1 VLGARTTI
9 RRVLKDYFACKR
21 RTVPCG
27 EQRMADLPADI
38 VTPGIPP
45 FSNTS
50 VDFFGTFFVKRGRS
64 LVKRYGCI
72 FTCFTT
78 RAIHIEVAHSLDTD
92 SFINALQR
100 FVSRRGQPELIQSD
114 NGTNF
119 VASEKVLREAVQDWN
134 QNKIE
139 HFLRQKGIQWKFN
152 PPAASH
158 MGGVWERQIR
168 TVRKVL
174 GALTKEQNMDDEGLS
189 TLMCL
194 VEAIVN
200 GRPLTTVSDDARDPE
215 PLTPNH
221 LLLLRSGPTLPP
233 GRFDKDDLNSRKRWR
248 QIQYMAD
255 IFWKRWVKEYL
266 PTLQRRQRWLDHSRN
281 FDIGDVVLV
290 VDHNTPRN
298 MWPLA
303 RVVKVYPGSDGCVRS
318 VDIQTRTSTLRR
330 PITKLCLLE
339 SIEHGEN
346 VSR

>member
-1 VLGARTTI
+1 MILPKHHVAELVIRHYHETARHSGKEHVLSLVREQVWVLGARTTI

-27 EQRMADLPADI
+27 EQRMADLRADI
-38 VTPGIPP
+38 VTPGSPP
-45 FSNTS
+45 FTNTG

-100 FVSRRGQPELIQSD
+100 FVSRRGQPDLIQSD
-114 NGTNF
+114 NGAVF

-139 HFLRQKGIQWKFN
+139 HFLRQNGIQWKFN

-174 GALTKEQNMDDEGLS
+174 GALTKEQNNDDEGLS

-215 PLTPNH
+215 PLTPTTCSCCAPDRH
-221 LLLLRSGPTLPP
+221 SLP
-233 GRFDKDDLNSRKRWR
+233 
-248 QIQYMAD
+248 
-255 IFWKRWVKEYL
+255 
-266 PTLQRRQRWLDHSRN
+266 
-281 FDIGDVVLV
+281 
-290 VDHNTPRN
+290 VD
-298 MWPLA
+298 
-303 RVVKVYPGSDGCVRS
+303 S
-318 VDIQTRTSTLRR
+318 TRM
-330 PITKLCLLE
+330 I
-339 SIEHGEN
+339 
-346 VSR
+346 